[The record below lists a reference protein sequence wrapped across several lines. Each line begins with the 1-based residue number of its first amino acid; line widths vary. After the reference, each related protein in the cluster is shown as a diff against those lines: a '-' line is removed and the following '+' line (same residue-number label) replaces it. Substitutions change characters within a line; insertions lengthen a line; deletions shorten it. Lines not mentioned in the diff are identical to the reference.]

1 MFRKLLLRLL
11 NVESLAPLRF
21 LLRGRVL
28 GWIFLGNMASLC
40 LGGIEMAVGV
50 SLQLILQALGFQFG
64 VVLPGPLAN
73 WEPTQLT
80 VLLVLIILIAL
91 RGGLTFVSQIA
102 ASFSQVMIQTRGKM
116 GVFFQ
121 LLQSRS
127 SFYLSA
133 AEINFRHTE
142 MVNGTVKFVASINR
156 IVNAAMTSFVL
167 LASMLWLSWELTVIS
182 LVLFGSAGALVLRI
196 NRWIRTLADSQPE
209 IIRNLMRGTE
219 RVSRNWILIRVLRT
233 QDREYEW
240 LANAV
245 LAMMR
250 LDTRMTAF
258 NTTVSLLPML
268 IGGYLVVALIYA
280 NFAWLHVSSGVFV
293 TFLYVFLR
301 FQAGVATGMAA
312 SSLLTAGIPHFRLTN
327 EILSQ
332 MSRAELDEALKSTQL
347 VGVLGGGRPFRHD
360 ATASVARDM
369 GLQPPSIIATN
380 LCYRYGEGNEPVFR
394 NLSLSVSSGGQVAI
408 VGPSGSGKSTLLA
421 CILGVLNPVSG
432 HVEIDGHPAA
442 TYFRQPGVRVGY
454 VGAEAF
460 LIEGTVADNL
470 RYGVPTYVDTTD
482 AACHDALRRA
492 DLGPLLDEDED
503 FLYRPIS
510 ENGDGL
516 SAGEKQRLALAR
528 AFLAKPH
535 VMILDEVSANLD
547 DITESRI
554 VEAVASSKG
563 RCTTII
569 VSHRNGMLRHADQ
582 VISMVDLKSQGTPPV
597 TEPVQ

>member
-1 MFRKLLLRLL
+1 
-11 NVESLAPLRF
+11 
-21 LLRGRVL
+21 
-28 GWIFLGNMASLC
+28 
-40 LGGIEMAVGV
+40 
-50 SLQLILQALGFQFG
+50 
-64 VVLPGPLAN
+64 
-73 WEPTQLT
+73 TQLT

-301 FQAGVATGMAA
+301 FQAGVAT
-312 SSLLTAGIPHFRLTN
+312 
-327 EILSQ
+327 
-332 MSRAELDEALKSTQL
+332 
-347 VGVLGGGRPFRHD
+347 
-360 ATASVARDM
+360 
-369 GLQPPSIIATN
+369 
-380 LCYRYGEGNEPVFR
+380 
-394 NLSLSVSSGGQVAI
+394 
-408 VGPSGSGKSTLLA
+408 
-421 CILGVLNPVSG
+421 
-432 HVEIDGHPAA
+432 
-442 TYFRQPGVRVGY
+442 
-454 VGAEAF
+454 
-460 LIEGTVADNL
+460 
-470 RYGVPTYVDTTD
+470 
-482 AACHDALRRA
+482 
-492 DLGPLLDEDED
+492 
-503 FLYRPIS
+503 
-510 ENGDGL
+510 
-516 SAGEKQRLALAR
+516 
-528 AFLAKPH
+528 
-535 VMILDEVSANLD
+535 
-547 DITESRI
+547 
-554 VEAVASSKG
+554 
-563 RCTTII
+563 
-569 VSHRNGMLRHADQ
+569 
-582 VISMVDLKSQGTPPV
+582 
-597 TEPVQ
+597 